1 MNNQL
6 KLTVGVSGAVL
17 GLIVGIGIG
26 LIINSDG
33 GTPSQPVAPSDV
45 GTTTS
50 IPGIKTTDAPIAVAP

>member
-17 GLIVGIGIG
+17 GLIVGVGIG

-33 GTPSQPVAPSDV
+33 GDEPMRPVVSSLVNTTVPPV
-45 GTTTS
+45 TTS
-50 IPGIKTTDAPIAVAP
+50 DAPIAVAP

>member
-17 GLIVGIGIG
+17 GLIVGVGVG

-33 GTPSQPVAPSDV
+33 GDEPMRPVVSSLVDTTVPPI
-45 GTTTS
+45 TTS
-50 IPGIKTTDAPIAVAP
+50 DAPIAVAP

>member
-17 GLIVGIGIG
+17 GLIVGVGIG

-33 GTPSQPVAPSDV
+33 GDEPMRPVVSSLVDATVPPI
-45 GTTTS
+45 TTS
-50 IPGIKTTDAPIAVAP
+50 DAPIAVAP